1 MKVLLIDDSTMS
13 RNILKR
19 ALGED
24 HEYVEAGEGMRGLE
38 MYFTEKPDLVFL
50 DLTMPGVSGME
61 ILNQLR
67 QIDQDARIIISTA
80 DIQDFSRQQASDLGA
95 SAYLTK
101 PFTVDGVQ
109 EAVRQAMEARSSSTG
124 PERPGDK

>member
-1 MKVLLIDDSTMS
+1 MKVLLIDDSAMS
-13 RNILKR
+13 RNLLKR
-19 ALGED
+19 ALGNE
-24 HEYVEAGEGMRGLE
+24 HEYAEAAEGMRGIE
-38 MYFTEKPDLVFL
+38 MYFNEKPDLVFL

-67 QIDQDARIIISTA
+67 QIDPAAKIIISTA

-101 PFTVDGVQ
+101 PFTIEGVK
-109 EAVRQAMEARSSSTG
+109 EAVQQAIEAHSSST
-124 PERPGDK
+124 E